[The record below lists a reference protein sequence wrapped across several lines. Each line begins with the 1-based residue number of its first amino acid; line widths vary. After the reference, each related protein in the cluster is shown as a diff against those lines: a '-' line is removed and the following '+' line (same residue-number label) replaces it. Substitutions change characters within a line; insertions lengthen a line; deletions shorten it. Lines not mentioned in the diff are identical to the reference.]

1 MNHEDEK
8 EWEVARL
15 VRAETLKLRLHHLE
29 RLFAEAGDAVS
40 AGAAIETKAADTLEW
55 KQVDMASG
63 RVTGYASAYAV
74 DLGNDAIAPGGFQKT
89 LSDARSF
96 ARAHRSP
103 TLFPVL
109 WQHDKSEPI
118 GYISEAREDAKG
130 LRCVFHIDPTI
141 ERGRQALTGLK
152 NGTLSFSIGYKPI
165 SYGWQGGTPAVRLMK
180 EIRLVEVSVVTF
192 PMQVLARA
200 LPDAPDGPDGPDGG
214 IA

>member
-1 MNHEDEK
+1 MNDNDNER
-8 EWEVARL
+8 EVARFI
-15 VRAETLKLRLHHLE
+15 RAQTLKLRLAHLE
-29 RLFAEAGDAVS
+29 RLLADVGTD
-40 AGAAIETKAADTLEW
+40 GAIETKAVDTLEW

-74 DLGNDAIAPGGFQKT
+74 DLGNDAIAPGAFQKT
-89 LSDARSF
+89 LSAARTF
-96 ARAHRSP
+96 ARAHKSP
-103 TLFPVL
+103 TLFPIL

-118 GYISEAREDAKG
+118 GYISEAREDSKG
-130 LRCVFHIDPTI
+130 LRCVFHIDPSI

-165 SYGWQGGTPAVRLMK
+165 AYSWQGGSPAVRLMK

-200 LPDAPDGPDGPDGG
+200 LPDAPDDRPDGPEEG
-214 IA
+214 AA